1 MKFRLGLIRT
11 MIVCC
16 TVSVL
21 LSGCSRESSDGEFPA
36 GKYPLELRVAGL
48 KVVTE
53 ETNRS
58 IADNNWE
65 GVSQMAVMVGGAVK
79 RYSVVPSADNL
90 TATIRS
96 DDPFYW
102 TSRED
107 MVVSAWYPFAE
118 IDGRPDTSMPAVVV
132 KADQSTL
139 SGYESSDYVSA
150 EMQTVSFGDPT
161 ITFAHRTT
169 KVTVRL
175 ETNDVVTDF
184 TDARIRIVGLSAD
197 DGNPTSVIPYGGDVE
212 NQYRALI
219 APQTISAGTPFIS
232 IETGG
237 NIYVYMPDTDIIFK
251 AGYQYVYTISVIYSG
266 LDVDATIDDWEIDP
280 DNPGDEGQ
288 AVYLPYTYDA
298 GTNTYRVYT
307 AEGLLK
313 WHDAA
318 LADLS
323 TNCILEADIVLDLP
337 ADGSSN
343 WTPVGVNSAN
353 PYSGTFDGNGCS
365 ISNLTVE
372 TPAESARGM
381 FGYVNGGTIR
391 NLSLRNAS
399 VCGKNNVGGLAGY
412 CVDAT
417 IEACGYG
424 GTVEGTE
431 SVGGLVGRLENSTV
445 KACHVDGGTVTVTSA
460 VGGLVG
466 NISLNGSC
474 SVVACVFRGEADGG
488 GLSAG
493 SKFLDFGY
501 YNSGCTFAANYVEQL
516 GGEGAQVHEKASPA
530 TVVIDG
536 VTNMWPEAVEAMN
549 AALGDGFGWRYA
561 MDESGTVPVLVRR

>member
-1 MKFRLGLIRT
+1 MKFRFGLIRN

-16 TVSVL
+16 TVLLL
-21 LSGCSRESSDGEFPA
+21 LSGCSRDASDGAFPA

-53 ETNRS
+53 ETSRS
-58 IADNNWE
+58 I
-65 GVSQMAVMVGGAVK
+65 
-79 RYSVVPSADNL
+79 ADNL

-266 LDVDATIDDWEIDP
+266 LDVDATIDDWEVDP

-343 WTPVGVNSAN
+343 WTPVGVDSAN

-412 CVDAT
+412 CVNAT

-431 SVGGLVGRLENSTV
+431 RVGGLVGRLEKSTV
-445 KACHVDGGTVTVTSA
+445 KACHVDGGTVTATSA

-516 GGEGAQVHEKASPA
+516 GGNGSQVHEKATPA

-549 AALGDGFGWRYA
+549 TALGDGFGWRYA
-561 MDESGTVPVLVRR
+561 MDESGTTPVLVRR